1 VGLASIACA
10 RPASEQPAAASAPA
24 ADPVQAEVAT
34 EHGLIG
40 GAPSADDPTVLV
52 WKGIP
57 YAAPPVGELR
67 WKPPA
72 PAVHWKGVRDA
83 KEFGSACWQPE
94 PNPESFYG
102 GGPIERDEDCL
113 YLNVWSAAKS
123 SDEARPVMV
132 WVHGGALVT
141 GTGATPWYDGTALA
155 KKGVVLVTIN
165 YRLGPM
171 GFLAHPALSAE
182 SSPPSSGN
190 YGILDQIAALQ
201 WVRDN
206 IKTFGGDPKNVTI
219 FGESA
224 GSWSICYLQAT
235 PLARG
240 LFHRAI
246 GESGGVFD
254 PMAPL
259 AKATGDVAPAEE
271 AGVRL
276 AKALGLEGQVTA
288 AALRAKTPEQI
299 YDTMAKGGGRGA
311 FWFRPNV
318 DGWVYPQ
325 PIYDLFASGQHS
337 DVPLTVGS
345 NADEGTA
352 LWGTTAPTTVAAYRK
367 AIESHYGDFA
377 RDVLAA
383 YPAAADSDAKAAF
396 LDLQGDDVFAWQM
409 RTWARL
415 ASAPGTSPVFLYY
428 FTRVPPGPESETYG
442 SYHAAE
448 IVYAFDNLK
457 KGRSSHTWEPADE
470 ALADT
475 MSSYWVSFA
484 KDGDPN
490 EEGLPPWP
498 RYAIATDQALEL
510 GNEIRVLDALKKER
524 LDLLDRFYGSERAAA
539 AGLAAPEQKQAP
551 SAASGG
557 R

>member
-1 VGLASIACA
+1 
-10 RPASEQPAAASAPA
+10 
-24 ADPVQAEVAT
+24 VQAEVTTASGPVT
-34 EHGLIG
+34 
-40 GAPSADDPTVLV
+40 GAPVADDPTVLV

-72 PAVHWKGVRDA
+72 PAPSWQGARDA
-83 KEFGSACWQPE
+83 TAFSKACWQPD
-94 PNPESFYG
+94 PVPGSFYG
-102 GGPIERDEDCL
+102 SGAVERSEDCL
-113 YLNVWSAAKS
+113 YLNVWSAAKK

-141 GTGATPWYDGTALA
+141 GSGGSPWYDGTALA
-155 KKGVVLVTIN
+155 QKGIVSVTIN

-190 YGILDQIAALQ
+190 YGILDQIAALR

-206 IKTFGGDPKNVTI
+206 IGAFGGDPQNVTI

-246 GESGGVFD
+246 GESGGVCD
-254 PMAPL
+254 PMRKL
-259 AKATGDVAPAEE
+259 AEPAGELEPAEA

-276 AKALGLEGQVTA
+276 AKALGVEGDATA
-288 AALRAKTPEQI
+288 AALRAKTPEEI
-299 YDTMAKGGGRGA
+299 FDTMAENGGRGA

-325 PIYDLFASGQHS
+325 PIHDLFASGQHS
-337 DVPLTVGS
+337 DVPLMVGS
-345 NADEGTA
+345 NADEATA
-352 LWGTTAPTTVAAYRK
+352 LFEAAAPATVAAYRK
-367 AIESHYGDFA
+367 AVESRYGEFA
-377 RDVLAA
+377 KDVLAA
-383 YPAAADSDAKAAF
+383 YPAASDADAKTAF
-396 LDLQGDDVFAWQM
+396 FDLQGDDVFAWQM

-415 ASAPGTSPVFLYY
+415 ASAPKTSPVFLYY
-428 FTRVPPGPESETYG
+428 FSRVPPGPEAEKYG

-457 KGRSSHTWEPADE
+457 KGRAHTWQPADE
-470 ALADT
+470 ALAAT
-475 MSSYWVSFA
+475 MSAYWVSFA

-498 RYAIATDQALEL
+498 RYDIATDQALEL
-510 GNEIRVLDALKKER
+510 GDEVRVLDALKKDR
-524 LDLLDRFYGSERAAA
+524 LDVLDRFYESERLKA
-539 AGLAAPEQKQAP
+539 AGSGAPEKQAP
-551 SAASGG
+551 SASGG
-557 R
+557 GR